1 MRALPPT
8 CATNFHVA
16 KRRNSVYFP
25 QHENLLRAEV
35 VIRATNN
42 RNLQCNIVA
51 RQVSRKCCPYYLTV
65 NLIGGMVSE
74 PAKNTNRSTTA
85 FLTRAVHL
93 MPQLRVVDKPR
104 KKSRKSENKSEI
116 LDGI

>member
-1 MRALPPT
+1 
-8 CATNFHVA
+8 
-16 KRRNSVYFP
+16 
-25 QHENLLRAEV
+25 
-35 VIRATNN
+35 
-42 RNLQCNIVA
+42 
-51 RQVSRKCCPYYLTV
+51 
-65 NLIGGMVSE
+65 MVSE